1 MKRGSNA
8 SDSLCPP
15 EYSYSINFMVHGTSQ
30 NVWQTVV
37 RKTTL
42 WSRNAHKMLLNLV
55 SSQLCLNRKKFS
67 RIEINRAAKLGEVFV
82 HSLIC
87 FPFRMSISTV
97 WISLWCE
104 ICLGKSFKYFEITAK
119 VSVVFNFCPR
129 RQTYNVCRTM
139 WHVAQLDDVT
149 HGLALPRSAYS
160 MK

>member
-1 MKRGSNA
+1 MKRSSNA
-8 SDSLCPP
+8 SDSLCPQNIQ
-15 EYSYSINFMVHGTSQ
+15 YSINFMVHVTSP

-42 WSRNAHKMLLNLV
+42 WSWNAHKILLNLL

-67 RIEINRAAKLGEVFV
+67 RIEINGAAKLGEVYV

-104 ICLGKSFKYFEITAK
+104 ICLGKSLKYFEITVK
-119 VSVVFNFCPR
+119 VSVVFNFCLR
-129 RQTYNVCRTM
+129 RQTYNVCGTM
-139 WHVAQLDDVT
+139 WHVAQLDDGQSSLSKFIT
-149 HGLALPRSAYS
+149 
-160 MK
+160 